1 MNIDK
6 ILNNSILMVYLAP
19 FSLGLLSVLS
29 FQPYNFTFINFLII
43 PCLFLILSYVRKK
56 SKNVYR
62 KKPFLKNF
70 FLIGY
75 LFGIGFFLSNTY
87 WISYSLTFD
96 PNFKF
101 LIPISLIFIPSFLGL
116 FFGIATLI
124 SGPFIKNNFISILL
138 FCSAFSF
145 LDYVRSKI
153 LTGFPWNLWGYS
165 WSWFT
170 EVLQLVNPIGLF
182 AFNLLSITI
191 FCTPLLAIFK
201 KKHNLTI
208 LLILVVLFFSN
219 YIYGSLEINKNE
231 NINSYSQLTKE
242 NSINIKIIAPNFD
255 LKYNLSDE
263 DLQNQLDK
271 LIKYSEPN
279 ADKQMV
285 FIWPE
290 GIFTGY
296 NFSEIKKYKKNFQ
309 KGFSDNHVIIFG
321 INTESD
327 DGSLIFNSLVGVN
340 SDLEIIY
347 KYNKKKIVPFGEF
360 LPFEVFLN
368 KFGLKK
374 ITQGHGSFAKGSSQK
389 NLLLQNARILPL
401 ICYEIIFPELI
412 QNLNHNNLIVNISE
426 DAWFGGSI
434 GPHQHF
440 SKAIFRSIENDTYLA
455 RSANQG
461 VSAFISNKGK
471 VIKRLEPYEAGNI
484 ELNVPLIDNNN
495 KNKNDLIFFVLL
507 FTYILIF
514 FTLKNKLYD

>member
-6 ILNNSILMVYLAP
+6 MLNNTIFMVYTAP
-19 FSLGLLSVLS
+19 FILGLLSVLS
-29 FQPYNFTFINFLII
+29 FQPYNFTFINFFII

-56 SKNVYR
+56 SKGVYR
-62 KKPFLKNF
+62 KKPFLKNIF
-70 FLIGY
+70 FIGY
-75 LFGIGFFLSNTY
+75 LFGIGFFLSGTY

-96 PNFKF
+96 PSFKF
-101 LIPISLIFIPSFLGL
+101 LIPISLILLPSFLGL
-116 FFGIATLI
+116 FFDIATLI

-145 LDYVRSKI
+145 LDYIRSKI

-170 EVLQLVNPIGLF
+170 EALQLINPVGLF

-191 FCTPLLAIFK
+191 FCSPLLLIFK
-201 KKHNLTI
+201 KKYNLFI
-208 LLILVVLFFSN
+208 LLILIALFFSN
-219 YIYGSLEINKNE
+219 YIYGSLKINKNE
-231 NINSYSQLTKE
+231 NIEDFSKLSKD
-242 NSINIKIIAPNFD
+242 NSINIKIISPNFN
-255 LKYNLSDE
+255 LKYNLTNE
-263 DLQNQLDK
+263 NLQHQLDK
-271 LIKYSEPN
+271 LIRYSEPSVN
-279 ADKQMV
+279 KKTV

-290 GIFTGY
+290 GVFTGY
-296 NFSEIKKYKKNFQ
+296 SFIDIKKYKKKFEKKFN
-309 KGFSDNHVIIFG
+309 KNHVIIFG
-321 INTESD
+321 INTESEVN
-327 DGSLIFNSLVGVN
+327 SHVFNSLIAVN

-360 LPFEVFLN
+360 LPFEIFLN

-374 ITQGHGSFAKGSSQK
+374 ITQGHSSFAKGNSQK
-389 NLLLQNARILPL
+389 NLFLQKAKILPL

-412 QNLNHNNLIVNISE
+412 QTLNHNNLIVNISE

-434 GPHQHF
+434 GPYQHF
-440 SKAIFRSIENDTYLA
+440 AKAIFRSIENGTYLA

-471 VIKRLEPYEAGNI
+471 VVKRLEPFEAGNI

-495 KNKNDLIFFVLL
+495 KNKNDLIYFVLL
-507 FTYILIF
+507 FTYIFIF